1 MKVSMGVNVALAW
14 SLFECKCTLSQ
25 CQRTVAAAV
34 AVAGFSMA
42 LYHVELDQQLSP
54 SASRFL
60 SLSLSLSLSLF
71 LFLDCYELIPPHM
84 AGTVSL
90 FCSSSIPEK
99 TAFCVFTYFNNS
111 ANNFQLSLLK
121 RLQMLGGNCY
131 RSIRQQLR
139 SVSSHAGSCDFG
151 SNIHHVTF
159 CLSLSA
165 AAQNMFLWLSG

>member
-42 LYHVELDQQLSP
+42 LYHVEMDQQLSP
-54 SASRFL
+54 SASRF
-60 SLSLSLSLSLF
+60 LSLSLSLSLF